1 MLNAALAKRST
12 TIALATYLISAVAL
26 AAVHMLLANVYEP
39 TPSGHPRF
47 SLFVKSRYVL
57 DPIMRESAH
66 TRRVENTRTT

>member
-47 SLFVKSRYVL
+47 SLFVKSR
-57 DPIMRESAH
+57 
-66 TRRVENTRTT
+66 